1 MKLQLKK
8 SVKAQKGFTLVE
20 LSVVVLVAGLML
32 TAVMKGQ
39 SMLETAR
46 AQKMSSDIKN
56 IEALIG
62 HYETAAG

>member
-1 MKLQLKK
+1 
-8 SVKAQKGFTLVE
+8 
-20 LSVVVLVAGLML
+20 
-32 TAVMKGQ
+32 
-39 SMLETAR
+39 MLETAR